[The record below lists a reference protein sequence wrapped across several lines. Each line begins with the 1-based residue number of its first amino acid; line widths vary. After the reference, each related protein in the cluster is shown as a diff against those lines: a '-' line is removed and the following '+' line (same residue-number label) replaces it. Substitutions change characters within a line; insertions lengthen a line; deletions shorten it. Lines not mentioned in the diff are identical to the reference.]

1 MDSRG
6 REWNRRC
13 SLGVYG
19 PPWMRNVI
27 EVRNVIKGPAMG
39 QLRIYNIICST
50 VVVPGAGATKVE
62 CVLKQIKMIRDR
74 VRAVR

>member
-1 MDSRG
+1 MTQEVLFG
-6 REWNRRC
+6 RVWS
-13 SLGVYG
+13 SLDEKCDRS
-19 PPWMRNVI
+19 PKCDKRPCH
-27 EVRNVIKGPAMG
+27 G

-74 VRAVR
+74 ARAVR

>member
-1 MDSRG
+1 M
-6 REWNRRC
+6 
-13 SLGVYG
+13 GVYG

-62 CVLKQIKMIRDR
+62 CVLKQIKMIPDR
-74 VRAVR
+74 ARAVR